1 MGYKTYAEA
10 NRAHRKASRDSLKFE
25 TERIKDRAKRDI
37 ETGHISGAME
47 TADRNRDLYELAQK
61 AAEVRSQSRSGS
73 KAYRQA
79 DRLFK
84 SAVNSENR
92 YRDSVNRTLENRANA
107 ATNRANTG
115 TNRANAGITGRTNES
130 KPNNVFDS
138 GDYRTKLMML
148 SQKRAEDR
156 YQNQLKQRED
166 ERKAYLYKYGDVEH
180 MSYSELKNRISKL
193 ESEKAQRKTERG
205 DNDANMMGA
214 AGGGVSSIIN
224 GNQGNSPARRETL
237 DKLDKDA
244 DDKIAEYKKA
254 LPAAA
259 IRSEEEKITE
269 DEKKAI
275 MAVADNVRKN
285 NHGFATVMNPS
296 VGYIENNINEKLKQP
311 LESLKKKGVDVD
323 YLVDAYGAMMDNAD
337 AERDARAS
345 KDFAKESV
353 GNAILSSAATVLAS
367 PATMVSG
374 IGEDISHALRNTFG
388 DKPLP
393 VNQKNRWLSNNTEAI
408 RGGVSEEIENPI
420 WNFVYNAGMSAGDSA
435 MALLTG
441 SAIGGAMGAGAKIG
455 TKATQFIMSAGAA
468 DSTYNEAIERG
479 IDPMNALA
487 TAVTAGVAEWV
498 TEKYSIDNLK
508 ALATK
513 QPKTFKELVK
523 NIGKQ
528 MVTEGSEEAASD
540 VMNTIADNIING
552 KKSVFEQSVRSY
564 LDRGLTE
571 EQARKAAMM
580 DWLGNTAY
588 DAAAGAFSGA
598 LMGVGGQALSFKQV
612 QNNFSSYGDMVH
624 KTGDINQVIDYAKR
638 FNDLEKEAGKLE
650 KVKFTDKESERA
662 GRLADTLQEKIE
674 GRIGEATNAVELTDT
689 YNELS
694 EGAPDIIKAN
704 IDDAVLRKA
713 EELKGTNEDESEQYV
728 LSQITEEARGS
739 LERTLDTIST
749 KIETSSKEDE
759 KVSSQDFGEGT
770 TKEQAKQIKVH
781 SNTQARLAASG
792 ESVNI
797 DGFVNIGT
805 DNVGIR
811 IDGNDVVPIDSLV
824 FDDPRVEGLY
834 HAAASMDDEAAA
846 SAMVSGYNGRMDA
859 ATYFGDFE
867 KAYNWGSIG
876 YDFDEMYKRSP
887 FSISKD
893 IAYQAYALGHNAYEA
908 SYEEALNRSE
918 NVRTGKVSFRQG
930 EGKVI
935 NERRD
940 AEDLEKG
947 VYEHIDEKLAKKL
960 GINIREVDQTN
971 KDINEK
977 INGFLDI
984 NNAEMVFSDAAQSDF
999 GVRIHESMEFLDA
1012 VDPATYDSL
1021 MKFVLLYAMNRDSKT
1036 SNDDIYNTIM
1046 AYRETYRGVEGNK
1059 TFAEAAGEYLND
1071 AVSGVFF
1078 SEEGAK
1084 DFLEWLNKEDISE
1097 SEKKG
1102 ILQTILDIIDKLIKA
1117 LTEAL
1122 DRSHMTKAQRHAASV
1137 KLETQKEIRQMF
1149 FDAMEY
1155 GAKTYKGSTGAT
1167 TEQGKA
1173 ASAKAYGLRV
1183 GSEKLFP
1190 EEMSFRQQIKRV
1202 LSEKTN
1208 PDYHIHVCNSPEF
1221 LSEIGLDSSIP
1232 LYMTYSHVYT
1242 IYKTAEEA
1250 IREGKLSPY
1259 ASEKKKRHY
1268 HGLHRQI
1275 YKLPKI
1281 VHDISAVWMTGRDES
1296 DTRITLLTNET
1307 DAEGKRI
1314 VIGLNPNVKVHTQ
1327 NGKYDANLLL
1337 TAYGA
1342 DELTEIISDAVKNN
1356 KMLIVRNKEDIQKY
1370 VPGLFSGEAS
1380 YDVLKDNITKYK
1392 AIVNRSDSKKHSL
1405 VVSEMN
1411 SNQLDNAYQAAVES
1425 GEEEKQAELVREA
1438 ARRAGYDSPMLY
1450 HGTQNFGFT
1459 KLDTEKSDDKISFF
1473 ATNNLSIASSYSGSN
1488 KERRITED
1496 TTISDDKIAD
1506 ALEETDSFRDIK
1518 EFKAEDKESRYEY
1531 LKEQLNAMSDFVEQ
1545 HEKDMYNKGL
1555 MNAYR
1560 DFANTLAE
1568 QIIFESIDHKALNQK
1583 MRPLSDA
1590 HYVIS
1595 DYVQRI
1601 HTALLLLRREGL
1613 SKHAF
1618 ILDGV
1623 LKTDKEIREQYL
1635 PKPDYGNYRLY
1646 ANTEDMLEVDGGG
1659 DNWNNIHVK
1668 KPAKTYSPSE
1678 LINMLKDYSPYEN
1691 VSYSEDTGLFT
1702 LDGTERDR
1710 GFVERILNVADWQQS
1725 SYETVNTRQLA
1736 QEAKEEGY
1744 SGVIIRNITDDGGR
1758 NNNKRHYME
1767 HGDIYIF
1774 FNPQEQVKSADNVTY
1789 DDSGEIIPLS
1799 ERFNTGNQDIRFSL
1813 KVPVE
1818 ETKNLI
1824 AVHNLSE
1831 SKLMESLNLGGFP
1844 MPSIAITKR
1853 NMNHENFG
1861 DISVV
1866 FRKETI
1872 DPANADNTV
1881 YSSDAYTARFPE
1893 IAYVPDEDALGELAE
1908 ELGTSISSLEANA
1921 FSRGSKEDIVR
1932 GLSTMPEVRN
1942 KFIKDENI
1950 KVTPAKR
1957 IPDTSMLEN
1966 GEIGAKIAV
1975 YLITNGLSFKDL
1987 VENKKSREEVLSIAR
2002 GDENSAAFAKRRR
2015 TARANMIEKRLL
2027 KAAEDKESFKKFEAA
2042 FNKDIDIINGTA
2054 EEEDYEGGYRDG
2066 VNNAIKEH
2074 REEFDKYVG
2083 EMADRVRVTP
2093 WIRNQKDRFNR
2104 DGSERS
2110 FNELHLEYTLDN
2122 IVNAMRALGDEAV
2135 ESASPYGMFTGASTD
2150 KLSSI
2155 DDIHAEEGRIAEM
2168 SPEEYDEV
2176 TKAYA
2181 ERFLDIAKEIANDP
2195 DDFYVVDGTA
2205 EGIVEALKSSKT
2217 KQGVLK
2223 ALKEYSDNVTPAAVD
2238 KIFELKDE
2246 IRRMPTKYLEA
2257 KPKRAVGLDE
2267 IAGVAIPSDA
2277 SKELK
2282 AKLKEKNIP
2291 FETYDEYNGMSRV
2304 DAVNSFDGI
2313 HFSIDVD
2320 TKELIR
2326 ENAQLKEMVK
2336 HLEHEFELTGGKEA
2350 DPEKV
2355 KRVAKKFLKMFNS
2368 SYDLD
2373 TLADQIMN
2381 IYSYLHSEN
2390 GDGEVALA
2398 KMSEVAKS
2406 ILKEGG
2412 DKIEGEYKELRDYLR
2427 TTGISLSEAQKEEA
2441 ANIFGSYGAFR
2452 KAMFGK
2458 VKLTNNG
2465 ADLERI
2471 WNADLKNL
2479 APELFLSDV
2488 NALNMPAILA
2498 DTVDAIQ
2505 PRVTPYGTEDIE
2517 QGAYDVA
2524 MQIYTELA
2532 KVPPVETFA
2541 DKQEKKYIEGMN
2553 KLAESYEG
2561 LLDAYR
2567 KEIDTLN
2574 NADIE
2579 AAKEQFEQEKKVR
2592 LAKNTSEMKAIL
2604 EAKKQARNPKTLAD
2618 YEKKFKALEQE
2629 NQRLRLAKAD
2639 EVAKIKAK
2647 YNSKRLAD
2655 IDRRKSTETK
2665 DKIRKLHDRMRR
2677 MIIKPTE
2684 TAYVP
2689 KDLMAAAIEVCNIV
2703 DLGYAEGTKLR
2714 KALDEARRAFPNV
2727 DKEDG
2732 ILASDF
2738 DPRIAD
2744 EIDTL
2749 TELFDNKP
2757 DGWSIKDASLEEL
2770 NRIYDAMNGIY
2781 ECIRMSTKLIREEGE
2796 KDARRAGKKVIKELE
2811 ESKGLN
2817 TWLGKLS
2824 DKVTSSFLNSYR
2836 EFRKISGYNDNGEI
2850 MFMWKELN
2858 EGQKKMYRAQME
2870 GQEVLQKAFGSKE
2883 MDNLLKKLNSPKDLV
2898 RVPLRFKSGNAP
2910 VMITRGMRL
2919 SLIMHGMS
2927 AANYRHMSVGGIEI
2941 PVNMKL
2947 IDNKQKAY
2955 EHTRR
2960 VVGIDYTALKQMEME
2975 LSTEE
2980 KKLLEVMKK
2989 LFHEWSGEKIN
3000 ETSNELYGF
3009 ERARVKDYFP
3019 ISVDKDYVAT
3029 DISSLKFDKTIE
3041 GAGFLK
3047 ERIQSVKPII
3057 LENIMDTAE
3066 RTIKATSLF
3075 NGLAVPVRNYNKIMN
3090 TTTYEVTEADE
3101 GDGEIWVPNTSVKK
3115 MLKDKWGL
3123 RAQQYL
3129 DDLVADLQQARNRE
3143 YTWYDRLRGNYA
3155 GAVLTANASVIIKQ
3169 TSAYPTVAGIVG
3181 WVPTVKAMFRGGKN
3195 NWLLSKADTDLINK
3209 WSSLYWY
3216 RNQGNNSRDLAE
3228 IRDMN
3233 SFVNKVPPVKF
3244 TKDLIQKVDIA
3255 MVGRFWY
3262 AAQYYVDKN
3271 FKNLEKGS
3279 DAYYKKV
3286 AEYFDRSI
3294 EETQSTNM
3302 VMENADIMRNP
3313 SGGMK
3318 MITMFMGQGLQNFG
3332 IVYDNLANM
3341 RAKARMVKEG
3351 KATKAE
3357 LKQARKDFANA
3368 VTSQLVSAAMFAG
3381 LAIVARGLLH
3391 RMNPYR
3397 DDKEEITAESIAT
3410 KFADD
3415 MAENIAGSIPF
3426 GSLIYEGVM
3435 AATDVAS
3442 GKGFTRTYGQQDIV
3456 LDAISTLE
3464 TDTVKLAKAIKKV
3477 IDGEESA
3484 VWDALN
3490 QTIKDGSK
3498 LFGIPYENIWNLGE
3512 GFTKHVSDVAS
3523 GEGFLSYSSDQ
3534 KDPSVSVIGGYLN
3547 EAIENGDTYS
3557 QEKYAETL
3565 YELGKTDKEINSQI
3579 AKNIKGDEAIINAAA
3594 ARNSGDIATYSQT
3607 VVDYINKG
3615 YPEAAVVSAITSVIN
3630 SMNKQPK
3637 QDVIIDTGKIK
3648 KENGSFMNSIKN
3660 TDAKVYDSGDLTA
3673 AVEGGSVR
3681 NINAIVNA
3689 LLKEKTD
3696 KGLSKE
3702 DAVKE
3707 LSKSM
3712 KSTLSR
3718 QYHQM
3723 YLGSSMA
3730 ERSKIIDKLSK
3741 VKLDG
3746 KPLYDQEHFLRW
3758 NKEAEKSP

>member
-1 MGYKTYAEA
+1 MARLSSRDWNKKQKDFEKENLRRAANTVKAEA
-10 NRAHRKASRDSLKFE
+10 REKQR
-25 TERIKDRAKRDI
+25 
-37 ETGHISGAME
+37 TGHIAGAME
-47 TADRNRDLYELAQK
+47 TADTNAKLYRVAQM
-61 AAEVRSQSRSGS
+61 AADVRQQSRKGS
-73 KAYRQA
+73 KDYRQA

-92 YRDSVNRTLENRANA
+92 YRDSVNRTLENRANTA
-107 ATNRANTG
+107 NNRANTG

-148 SQKRAEDR
+148 SQKRAEGR

-224 GNQGNSPARRETL
+224 GNQGISPARRETL

-285 NHGFATVMNPS
+285 NHSFATAMNPS

-441 SAIGGAMGAGAKIG
+441 SAIGGAVGAGAKIG

-694 EGAPDIIKAN
+694 EDAPDIIKAN

-713 EELKGTNEDESEQYV
+713 EELKGTNENESEQYV

-759 KVSSQDFGEGT
+759 KVSSQDLGEGT

-781 SNTQARLAASG
+781 GNTQARLAASG

-918 NVRTGKVSFRQG
+918 NVRTGKTSFRQG

-1155 GAKTYKGSTGAT
+1155 GAKTYKGSAGENV
-1167 TEQGKA
+1167 EQGKA
-1173 ASAKAYGLRV
+1173 ASAKAYSMRADINNKYVKKVSLSQNNRKIEAIYDVLEAYKKENAGKIGKITRD
-1183 GSEKLFP
+1183 SEKYRDDLHLD
-1190 EEMSFRQQIKRV
+1190 EINGAKALSKLGIDVILRQESDKEYV
-1202 LSEKTN
+1202 KN
-1208 PDYHIHVCNSPEF
+1208 PDYEIFKALWDLKNPKSESSTNKRVQEGFIQIAENPGGVVLDFGNKDIDMDEMWRQVENRINVSGKADIGVFIIRNGEVVGAREYKLKKETTPRPNGPSPASNNNIAHSEEKA
-1221 LSEIGLDSSIP
+1221 SEI
-1232 LYMTYSHVYT
+1232 
-1242 IYKTAEEA
+1242 
-1250 IREGKLSPY
+1250 
-1259 ASEKKKRHY
+1259 SE
-1268 HGLHRQI
+1268 
-1275 YKLPKI
+1275 
-1281 VHDISAVWMTGRDES
+1281 
-1296 DTRITLLTNET
+1296 
-1307 DAEGKRI
+1307 
-1314 VIGLNPNVKVHTQ
+1314 
-1327 NGKYDANLLL
+1327 NGKKSLSLAVD
-1337 TAYGA
+1337 TEGR
-1342 DELTEIISDAVKNN
+1342 ELTPEQQEFFK
-1356 KMLIVRNKEDIQKY
+1356 
-1370 VPGLFSGEAS
+1370 
-1380 YDVLKDNITKYK
+1380 
-1392 AIVNRSDSKKHSL
+1392 DSKIL
-1405 VVSEMN
+1405 DDNGRLRVV
-1411 SNQLDNAYQAAVES
+1411 
-1425 GEEEKQAELVREA
+1425 
-1438 ARRAGYDSPMLY
+1438 Y
-1450 HGTQNFGFT
+1450 HGTNNTEFNIFDSKYVGSASGDVGFFGKGFYFAFTEGEAAYYGSKRIIPVYLNITNPFDFEKELHSYNGEEAVYGYAPDAVSFMNFA
-1459 KLDTEKSDDKISFF
+1459 EKFPE
-1473 ATNNLSIASSYSGSN
+1473 IAEGL
-1488 KERRITED
+1488 
-1496 TTISDDKIAD
+1496 TISVGRAGSDAIEEISLKEFAD
-1506 ALEETDSFRDIK
+1506 AFRDVIDNKKFEYRKRKNEYGNEETIVTADQK
-1518 EFKAEDKESRYEY
+1518 EIEYEY
-1531 LKEQLNAMSDFVEQ
+1531 NGKTHTHIYYDFEERFNSDAPHLDVAYAYLS
-1545 HEKDMYNKGL
+1545 KCVYSYVDMYNFTKVILENSDDFTESLKKKGYDGTIQSK
-1555 MNAYR
+1555 AGDEAVAFYP
-1560 DFANTLAE
+1560 E
-1568 QIIFESIDHKALNQK
+1568 QIKNIDNEN
-1583 MRPLSDA
+1583 P
-1590 HYVIS
+1590 
-1595 DYVQRI
+1595 
-1601 HTALLLLRREGL
+1601 
-1613 SKHAF
+1613 
-1618 ILDGV
+1618 
-1623 LKTDKEIREQYL
+1623 
-1635 PKPDYGNYRLY
+1635 
-1646 ANTEDMLEVDGGG
+1646 TE
-1659 DNWNNIHVK
+1659 
-1668 KPAKTYSPSE
+1668 
-1678 LINMLKDYSPYEN
+1678 
-1691 VSYSEDTGLFT
+1691 
-1702 LDGTERDR
+1702 
-1710 GFVERILNVADWQQS
+1710 
-1725 SYETVNTRQLA
+1725 
-1736 QEAKEEGY
+1736 
-1744 SGVIIRNITDDGGR
+1744 
-1758 NNNKRHYME
+1758 
-1767 HGDIYIF
+1767 
-1774 FNPQEQVKSADNVTY
+1774 
-1789 DDSGEIIPLS
+1789 
-1799 ERFNTGNQDIRFSL
+1799 NQDIRFSL

-2488 NALNMPAILA
+2488 NALNMPAVLA

-2647 YNSKRLAD
+2647 YNAKRLSD

-3009 ERARVKDYFP
+3009 ERARVKGYFP

-3181 WVPTVKAMFRGGKN
+3181 WMPTVKAMFRGGKN
-3195 NWLLSKADTDLINK
+3195 NWMLSKADTDLINK

-3233 SFVNKVPPVKF
+3233 SFVNKVPPIKF

-3357 LKQARKDFANA
+3357 FKQARKDFANA

-3523 GEGFLSYSSDQ
+3523 GDGFLSYSSDQ

-3565 YELGKTDKEINSQI
+3565 YELGKSDKEINSQI

-3607 VVDYINKG
+3607 VVDYVDKG

-3630 SMNKQPK
+3630 SMNKKPK

-3673 AVEGGSVR
+3673 AVEGGNVR

>member
-1 MGYKTYAEA
+1 MARLSSRDWNKKQRDFEKENLRRAANTVKAEA
-10 NRAHRKASRDSLKFE
+10 REKQRS
-25 TERIKDRAKRDI
+25 
-37 ETGHISGAME
+37 GHIAGAME
-47 TADRNRDLYELAQK
+47 TADTNAKLYRVAQM
-61 AAEVRSQSRSGS
+61 AADVRQQSRKGS
-73 KAYRQA
+73 KDYRQA

-92 YRDSVNRTLENRANA
+92 YRDSVNRTLENRANT

-224 GNQGNSPARRETL
+224 GNQGISPARRETL

-441 SAIGGAMGAGAKIG
+441 SAIGGAVGAGAKIG

-650 KVKFTDKESERA
+650 KIKFTDKEAERA

-694 EGAPDIIKAN
+694 EDAPDIIKAN

-713 EELKGTNEDESEQYV
+713 EELQSSSENESEQYV

-781 SNTQARLAASG
+781 GNTQARLAASG

-1173 ASAKAYGLRV
+1173 ASAKVYGLRV

-1392 AIVNRSDSKKHSL
+1392 AIVNRSNSKKHSL

-1411 SNQLDNAYQAAVES
+1411 SNQLDNAYQAAVDS
-1425 GEEEKQAELVREA
+1425 KDEERQAELVREA

-1450 HGTQNFGFT
+1450 HGTQSFGFT
-1459 KLDTEKSDDKISFF
+1459 EFDLDKMDDERSIFTTDSKELASTYSGRLAVRRIESNTQKAREIYENGTKEEKLRFIQEHYGEKYRYANREDIRSSMFSERHQISELFNTLFENEIKDEELDDTFSKWVKSSEGQKFTRAIEKFAVWDTDPNLVSPEELTKSQEIIEEVINSESIPSVVKKYLDTYGTYSIDRM
-1473 ATNNLSIASSYSGSN
+1473 TYYIASTVNEDISN
-1488 KERRITED
+1488 YVRDGD
-1496 TTISDDKIAD
+1496 TGGGVHNISQ
-1506 ALEETDSFRDIK
+1506 LFFRKPLD
-1518 EFKAEDKESRYEY
+1518 
-1531 LKEQLNAMSDFVEQ
+1531 NA
-1545 HEKDMYNKGL
+1545 
-1555 MNAYR
+1555 
-1560 DFANTLAE
+1560 
-1568 QIIFESIDHKALNQK
+1568 I
-1583 MRPLSDA
+1583 
-1590 HYVIS
+1590 
-1595 DYVQRI
+1595 
-1601 HTALLLLRREGL
+1601 
-1613 SKHAF
+1613 
-1618 ILDGV
+1618 
-1623 LKTDKEIREQYL
+1623 
-1635 PKPDYGNYRLY
+1635 YRLY
-1646 ANTEDMLEVDGGG
+1646 GKTDGMLEFDAH
-1659 DNWNNIHVK
+1659 NQRWNRMFAGASWKGTALSEHFGSNDFK
-1668 KPAKTYSPSE
+1668 TRDLAEFAKDS
-1678 LINMLKDYSPYEN
+1678 
-1691 VSYSEDTGLFT
+1691 
-1702 LDGTERDR
+1702 
-1710 GFVERILNVADWQQS
+1710 
-1725 SYETVNTRQLA
+1725 
-1736 QEAKEEGY
+1736 GY
-1744 SGVIIRNITDDGGR
+1744 SGVIIKNVIDDGGR
-1758 NNNKRHYME
+1758 RYEKEAEKPQTIR
-1767 HGDIYIF
+1767 IF
-1774 FNPQEQVKSADNVTY
+1774 FNPSDVKSADNITY
-1789 DDSGEIIPLS
+1789 DENGEVIPLS
-1799 ERFNTGNQDIRFSL
+1799 ERFKSENPDIRYSL
-1813 KVPVE
+1813 KVDTDGRELTPEQQEYFKDSKILDDNGRLRVVYHGTNNTEFNTFDTKYVGSASGDVGFFGKGFYFAFTEGEAAYYGSKRIIPVYLNITNPFDFE
-1818 ETKNLI
+1818 KELHSYNGEK
-1824 AVHNLSE
+1824 AVYGYAPDAVS
-1831 SKLMESLNLGGFP
+1831 F
-1844 MPSIAITKR
+1844 
-1853 NMNHENFG
+1853 MNFAE
-1861 DISVV
+1861 
-1866 FRKETI
+1866 K
-1872 DPANADNTV
+1872 
-1881 YSSDAYTARFPE
+1881 FPE
-1893 IAYVPDEDALGELAE
+1893 IAEGL
-1908 ELGTSISSLEANA
+1908 TISVGRA
-1921 FSRGSKEDIVR
+1921 GS
-1932 GLSTMPEVRN
+1932 
-1942 KFIKDENI
+1942 
-1950 KVTPAKR
+1950 
-1957 IPDTSMLEN
+1957 DT
-1966 GEIGAKIAV
+1966 
-1975 YLITNGLSFKDL
+1975 
-1987 VENKKSREEVLSIAR
+1987 
-2002 GDENSAAFAKRRR
+2002 
-2015 TARANMIEKRLL
+2015 IEKISL
-2027 KAAEDKESFKKFEAA
+2027 KEFADAFRDVINNKKFEYRKRKNEYGNEETIVTADQ
-2042 FNKDIDIINGTA
+2042 KEIEYEYNGKTHTHIYYDF
-2054 EEEDYEGGYRDG
+2054 EE
-2066 VNNAIKEH
+2066 
-2074 REEFDKYVG
+2074 
-2083 EMADRVRVTP
+2083 
-2093 WIRNQKDRFNR
+2093 RFNSDAPHLDVAYAYLSKCVYSYVDMYNFTKVILENSDDFTESLKKKGY
-2104 DGSERS
+2104 DGTIQSE
-2110 FNELHLEYTLDN
+2110 T
-2122 IVNAMRALGDEAV
+2122 GDEAV
-2135 ESASPYGMFTGASTD
+2135 AFYPEQIKEISNKTPT
-2150 KLSSI
+2150 KSS
-2155 DDIHAEEGRIAEM
+2155 DIRYSLRVDSEGRELTEGQREFFKDSKVLDEDGNLKVVYHGSMNDFTVFDIEM
-2168 SPEEYDEV
+2168 ARDTEDIEAFFFSGDREE
-2176 TKAYA
+2176 
-2181 ERFLDIAKEIANDP
+2181 
-2195 DDFYVVDGTA
+2195 A
-2205 EGIVEALKSSKT
+2205 EGYGDEN
-2217 KQGVLK
+2217 
-2223 ALKEYSDNVTPAAVD
+2223 LKEYYLNITNPADYDTAYDV
-2238 KIFELKDE
+2238 FF
-2246 IRRMPTKYLEA
+2246 KYKSQTGAGRKAREELEA
-2257 KPKRAVGLDE
+2257 MGYDGVIAEDE
-2267 IAGVAIPSDA
+2267 DA
-2277 SKELK
+2277 PEYTEYLVFNPEQI
-2282 AKLKEKNIP
+2282 KLISN
-2291 FETYDEYNGMSRV
+2291 
-2304 DAVNSFDGI
+2304 DAPTEDPDI
-2313 HFSIDVD
+2313 RFSIDVD

-2326 ENAQLKEMVK
+2326 ENTQLKEMVK
-2336 HLEHEFELTGGKEA
+2336 NLEHEFELTGGREA
-2350 DPEKV
+2350 DPEKI

-2398 KMSEVAKS
+2398 KMSEVARS

-2488 NALNMPAILA
+2488 NALNMPAVLA

-2647 YNSKRLAD
+2647 YNAKRLSD

-2689 KDLMAAAIEVCNIV
+2689 KDLMAATIEVCNIV

-2883 MDNLLKKLNSPKDLV
+2883 MDNLLKKINSPKDLV

-2910 VMITRGMRL
+2910 VMVTRGMRL

-2960 VVGIDYTALKQMEME
+2960 VAGIDYTALKQMEME

-3181 WVPTVKAMFRGGKN
+3181 WMPTVKAMFRGGKN
-3195 NWLLSKADTDLINK
+3195 NWMLSKADTDLINK

-3233 SFVNKVPPVKF
+3233 SFVNKVPPIKF

-3435 AATDVAS
+3435 AATDVTS

-3630 SMNKQPK
+3630 SMNKKPK

>member
-1 MGYKTYAEA
+1 
-10 NRAHRKASRDSLKFE
+10 
-25 TERIKDRAKRDI
+25 
-37 ETGHISGAME
+37 
-47 TADRNRDLYELAQK
+47 
-61 AAEVRSQSRSGS
+61 
-73 KAYRQA
+73 
-79 DRLFK
+79 
-84 SAVNSENR
+84 
-92 YRDSVNRTLENRANA
+92 
-107 ATNRANTG
+107 
-115 TNRANAGITGRTNES
+115 
-130 KPNNVFDS
+130 
-138 GDYRTKLMML
+138 
-148 SQKRAEDR
+148 
-156 YQNQLKQRED
+156 
-166 ERKAYLYKYGDVEH
+166 
-180 MSYSELKNRISKL
+180 
-193 ESEKAQRKTERG
+193 
-205 DNDANMMGA
+205 
-214 AGGGVSSIIN
+214 
-224 GNQGNSPARRETL
+224 
-237 DKLDKDA
+237 
-244 DDKIAEYKKA
+244 
-254 LPAAA
+254 
-259 IRSEEEKITE
+259 
-269 DEKKAI
+269 
-275 MAVADNVRKN
+275 
-285 NHGFATVMNPS
+285 
-296 VGYIENNINEKLKQP
+296 
-311 LESLKKKGVDVD
+311 
-323 YLVDAYGAMMDNAD
+323 
-337 AERDARAS
+337 
-345 KDFAKESV
+345 
-353 GNAILSSAATVLAS
+353 
-367 PATMVSG
+367 
-374 IGEDISHALRNTFG
+374 
-388 DKPLP
+388 
-393 VNQKNRWLSNNTEAI
+393 
-408 RGGVSEEIENPI
+408 
-420 WNFVYNAGMSAGDSA
+420 
-435 MALLTG
+435 
-441 SAIGGAMGAGAKIG
+441 
-455 TKATQFIMSAGAA
+455 
-468 DSTYNEAIERG
+468 
-479 IDPMNALA
+479 
-487 TAVTAGVAEWV
+487 
-498 TEKYSIDNLK
+498 
-508 ALATK
+508 
-513 QPKTFKELVK
+513 
-523 NIGKQ
+523 
-528 MVTEGSEEAASD
+528 
-540 VMNTIADNIING
+540 
-552 KKSVFEQSVRSY
+552 
-564 LDRGLTE
+564 
-571 EQARKAAMM
+571 
-580 DWLGNTAY
+580 
-588 DAAAGAFSGA
+588 
-598 LMGVGGQALSFKQV
+598 
-612 QNNFSSYGDMVH
+612 
-624 KTGDINQVIDYAKR
+624 
-638 FNDLEKEAGKLE
+638 
-650 KVKFTDKESERA
+650 
-662 GRLADTLQEKIE
+662 
-674 GRIGEATNAVELTDT
+674 
-689 YNELS
+689 
-694 EGAPDIIKAN
+694 
-704 IDDAVLRKA
+704 
-713 EELKGTNEDESEQYV
+713 
-728 LSQITEEARGS
+728 
-739 LERTLDTIST
+739 
-749 KIETSSKEDE
+749 
-759 KVSSQDFGEGT
+759 
-770 TKEQAKQIKVH
+770 
-781 SNTQARLAASG
+781 
-792 ESVNI
+792 
-797 DGFVNIGT
+797 
-805 DNVGIR
+805 
-811 IDGNDVVPIDSLV
+811 
-824 FDDPRVEGLY
+824 
-834 HAAASMDDEAAA
+834 
-846 SAMVSGYNGRMDA
+846 
-859 ATYFGDFE
+859 
-867 KAYNWGSIG
+867 
-876 YDFDEMYKRSP
+876 
-887 FSISKD
+887 
-893 IAYQAYALGHNAYEA
+893 
-908 SYEEALNRSE
+908 
-918 NVRTGKVSFRQG
+918 
-930 EGKVI
+930 
-935 NERRD
+935 
-940 AEDLEKG
+940 
-947 VYEHIDEKLAKKL
+947 
-960 GINIREVDQTN
+960 
-971 KDINEK
+971 
-977 INGFLDI
+977 
-984 NNAEMVFSDAAQSDF
+984 
-999 GVRIHESMEFLDA
+999 
-1012 VDPATYDSL
+1012 
-1021 MKFVLLYAMNRDSKT
+1021 
-1036 SNDDIYNTIM
+1036 
-1046 AYRETYRGVEGNK
+1046 
-1059 TFAEAAGEYLND
+1059 
-1071 AVSGVFF
+1071 
-1078 SEEGAK
+1078 
-1084 DFLEWLNKEDISE
+1084 
-1097 SEKKG
+1097 
-1102 ILQTILDIIDKLIKA
+1102 
-1117 LTEAL
+1117 
-1122 DRSHMTKAQRHAASV
+1122 
-1137 KLETQKEIRQMF
+1137 
-1149 FDAMEY
+1149 
-1155 GAKTYKGSTGAT
+1155 
-1167 TEQGKA
+1167 
-1173 ASAKAYGLRV
+1173 
-1183 GSEKLFP
+1183 
-1190 EEMSFRQQIKRV
+1190 
-1202 LSEKTN
+1202 
-1208 PDYHIHVCNSPEF
+1208 
-1221 LSEIGLDSSIP
+1221 
-1232 LYMTYSHVYT
+1232 
-1242 IYKTAEEA
+1242 
-1250 IREGKLSPY
+1250 
-1259 ASEKKKRHY
+1259 
-1268 HGLHRQI
+1268 
-1275 YKLPKI
+1275 
-1281 VHDISAVWMTGRDES
+1281 
-1296 DTRITLLTNET
+1296 
-1307 DAEGKRI
+1307 
-1314 VIGLNPNVKVHTQ
+1314 
-1327 NGKYDANLLL
+1327 
-1337 TAYGA
+1337 
-1342 DELTEIISDAVKNN
+1342 
-1356 KMLIVRNKEDIQKY
+1356 
-1370 VPGLFSGEAS
+1370 
-1380 YDVLKDNITKYK
+1380 
-1392 AIVNRSDSKKHSL
+1392 
-1405 VVSEMN
+1405 
-1411 SNQLDNAYQAAVES
+1411 
-1425 GEEEKQAELVREA
+1425 
-1438 ARRAGYDSPMLY
+1438 
-1450 HGTQNFGFT
+1450 
-1459 KLDTEKSDDKISFF
+1459 
-1473 ATNNLSIASSYSGSN
+1473 
-1488 KERRITED
+1488 
-1496 TTISDDKIAD
+1496 
-1506 ALEETDSFRDIK
+1506 
-1518 EFKAEDKESRYEY
+1518 
-1531 LKEQLNAMSDFVEQ
+1531 
-1545 HEKDMYNKGL
+1545 

-1623 LKTDKEIREQYL
+1623 LKTDKEVREQYL

-1668 KPAKTYSPSE
+1668 KPAKTYAPSE

-1774 FNPQEQVKSADNVTY
+1774 FSPQEQVKSADNITY
-1789 DDSGEIIPLS
+1789 DENGEVIPLS
-1799 ERFNTGNQDIRFSL
+1799 ERFKPENSDIRYSL
-1813 KVPVE
+1813 EVDTEGRELTPEQQEYFKDSKILDDNGRLRVVYHGTNNTEFNIFDSKYVGSASGDVGFFGKGFYFAFTEGEAAYYGSKRIIPVYLNITNPFDFEKELHSYNGE
-1818 ETKNLI
+1818 E
-1824 AVHNLSE
+1824 AVYGYAPDAVS
-1831 SKLMESLNLGGFP
+1831 F
-1844 MPSIAITKR
+1844 
-1853 NMNHENFG
+1853 MNFAE
-1861 DISVV
+1861 
-1866 FRKETI
+1866 K
-1872 DPANADNTV
+1872 
-1881 YSSDAYTARFPE
+1881 FPE
-1893 IAYVPDEDALGELAE
+1893 IAEGLTISVGRAGSDTIEEISLKEFADAFRDV
-1908 ELGTSISSLEANA
+1908 IDN
-1921 FSRGSKEDIVR
+1921 
-1932 GLSTMPEVRN
+1932 
-1942 KFIKDENI
+1942 
-1950 KVTPAKR
+1950 
-1957 IPDTSMLEN
+1957 
-1966 GEIGAKIAV
+1966 
-1975 YLITNGLSFKDL
+1975 
-1987 VENKKSREEVLSIAR
+1987 
-2002 GDENSAAFAKRRR
+2002 
-2015 TARANMIEKRLL
+2015 
-2027 KAAEDKESFKKFEAA
+2027 KKFEYRKRKNEYGNEETIVTADQ
-2042 FNKDIDIINGTA
+2042 KEIEYEYNGKTHTHIYYDF
-2054 EEEDYEGGYRDG
+2054 EE
-2066 VNNAIKEH
+2066 
-2074 REEFDKYVG
+2074 
-2083 EMADRVRVTP
+2083 
-2093 WIRNQKDRFNR
+2093 RFNSDAPHLDVAYAYLSKCVYSYVDMYNFTKVILENSDDFTESLKKKGY
-2104 DGSERS
+2104 DGTIQSK
-2110 FNELHLEYTLDN
+2110 
-2122 IVNAMRALGDEAV
+2122 AGDEAV
-2135 ESASPYGMFTGASTD
+2135 AFYPEQIKEISNKTPTKSP
-2150 KLSSI
+2150 
-2155 DDIHAEEGRIAEM
+2155 DIRYSLRVDSEGRELTEGQREFFKDSKVLDEDGNLKVVYHGSMNDFTVFDIEM
-2168 SPEEYDEV
+2168 ARDTEDIEAFFFSGDREE
-2176 TKAYA
+2176 
-2181 ERFLDIAKEIANDP
+2181 
-2195 DDFYVVDGTA
+2195 A
-2205 EGIVEALKSSKT
+2205 EGYGDEN
-2217 KQGVLK
+2217 
-2223 ALKEYSDNVTPAAVD
+2223 LKEYYLNITNPADYDTAYDV
-2238 KIFELKDE
+2238 FF
-2246 IRRMPTKYLEA
+2246 KYKGQTGAGRKAREELEA
-2257 KPKRAVGLDE
+2257 MGYDGVIAEDE
-2267 IAGVAIPSDA
+2267 DA
-2277 SKELK
+2277 PEYTEYLVFNPEQI
-2282 AKLKEKNIP
+2282 KLISN
-2291 FETYDEYNGMSRV
+2291 
-2304 DAVNSFDGI
+2304 DAPTEDPDI
-2313 HFSIDVD
+2313 RFSIDVD

-2488 NALNMPAILA
+2488 NALNMPAVLA

-2629 NQRLRLAKAD
+2629 NQRLRLAKVD

-2647 YNSKRLAD
+2647 YNSRRLAD

-2910 VMITRGMRL
+2910 VMVTRGMRL

-3009 ERARVKDYFP
+3009 ERARVKEYFP

-3123 RAQQYL
+3123 RTQQYL

-3181 WVPTVKAMFRGGKN
+3181 WMPTVKAMFRGGKN
-3195 NWLLSKADTDLINK
+3195 NWMLSKADTDLINK

-3630 SMNKQPK
+3630 SMNKKPK